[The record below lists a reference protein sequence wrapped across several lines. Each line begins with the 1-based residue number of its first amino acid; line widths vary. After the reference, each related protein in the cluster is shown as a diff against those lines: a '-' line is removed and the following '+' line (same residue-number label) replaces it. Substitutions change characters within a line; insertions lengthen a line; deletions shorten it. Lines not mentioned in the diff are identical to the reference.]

1 MLTAYVFDCR
11 GTVCHGFFF
20 MATITNITGQI
31 RKKDRV
37 NLFLDGEYAFS
48 LSLFNAAWLRIGQ
61 ELTVEKIVALKLEDE
76 YERGK
81 EIALRLIMN
90 RPRSKKEVN
99 DRMREKEI
107 GEVTRDRV
115 IIRFEELDLL
125 DDEAFARYW
134 IDQRARF
141 KPRGKPLLR
150 QELRQKGVDQ
160 QIVNDLLEHTN
171 DSAAAM
177 QAAEKKARTLLRYPE
192 DQFKKKLTGFLQR
205 RGFSY
210 SEIREVVDQLWQQAS
225 ETAKET

>member
-1 MLTAYVFDCR
+1 MCFVTVVSFATVFL
-11 GTVCHGFFF
+11 F
-20 MATITNITGQI
+20 MATITNITAQK
-31 RKKDRV
+31 RRKDRV

-48 LSLFNAAWLRIGQ
+48 LSLFNAAWLKLGQ
-61 ELTVEKIVALKLEDE
+61 ELSAEKIEALKHEDE

-81 EIALRLIMN
+81 EIALRLITN
-90 RPRSKKEVN
+90 RPRSKKEVR

-107 GEVTRDRV
+107 GESIQDRV
-115 IIRFEELDLL
+115 IDRFEELDLL

-134 IDQRARF
+134 IDQREKF

-160 QIVNDLLEHTN
+160 QIVNDLLEDTD

-192 DQFKKKLTGFLQR
+192 DEFKKKLSGFLQR
-205 RGFSY
+205 RGFGY
-210 SEIREVVDQLWQQAS
+210 QEIREAVDKLWQQAA
-225 ETAKET
+225 ETTQET

>member
-1 MLTAYVFDCR
+1 MAKITDLTIQKR
-11 GTVCHGFFF
+11 
-20 MATITNITGQI
+20 
-31 RKKDRV
+31 RKDRV

-48 LSLFNAAWLRIGQ
+48 LSLLNAAWLKIGQ
-61 ELTVEKIVALKLEDE
+61 ELTAEKIAALKREDE
-76 YERGK
+76 YEWGK
-81 EIALRLIMN
+81 EIALRLITN
-90 RPRSKKEVN
+90 RPRSKKEVR
-99 DRMREKEI
+99 DRMREKGIE
-107 GEVTRDRV
+107 ESTRERV
-115 IIRFEELDLL
+115 VERFEELDLL

-160 QIVNDLLEHTN
+160 QIVNDLLEETD

-177 QAAEKKARTLLRYPE
+177 EAAEKKVRSLRRYPE

-210 SEIREVVDQLWQQAS
+210 QEIREVVDKLWQQVA
-225 ETAKET
+225 ETA

>member
-1 MLTAYVFDCR
+1 MGLKIALQPSIL
-11 GTVCHGFFF
+11 
-20 MATITNITGQI
+20 MATITNITAQK

-48 LSLFNAAWLRIGQ
+48 LSLFNAAWLKIGQ
-61 ELTVEKIVALKLEDE
+61 ELTAEKIEALKLEDE

-81 EIALRLIMN
+81 EIAMRLLTN
-90 RPRSKKEVN
+90 RPRSKKEVR

-107 GEVTRDRV
+107 KEAVRERV
-115 IIRFEELDLL
+115 VDRFEELDLL

-141 KPRGKPLLR
+141 KPRGAPLLR

-160 QIVNDLLEHTN
+160 QIINDLLEDTD
-171 DSAAAM
+171 DSAAVR
-177 QAAEKKARTLLRYPE
+177 QAAEKKARTLMRYPE
-192 DQFKKKLTGFLQR
+192 DQFKKKLIGFLQR

-210 SEIREVVDQLWQQAS
+210 HDSREVVDELWQQNQP
-225 ETAKET
+225 